1 MFNIVYSLV
10 GDFLG
15 NVRKP
20 KKTKRRRSKGLYLA
34 ILIAVLYF
42 GSRMTFLLNASAQ
55 NTCVI
60 EHGKIEKSIESVG
73 FIAREEKILATVN
86 SGDVKYFVSEGEKV
100 AKGQKLAEIY
110 LEQLDERSRK
120 DLEAINLRLQNIKEK
135 QDGQDFFKTD
145 VEKLDKQ
152 ISILIKLIQQD
163 LGEEKYE
170 RIADYKKELEDLLD
184 KKSIIAGE
192 KSFSGKNVVQL
203 EQQKSQLENKVN
215 SSVQTIYSDSPGFVA
230 LGSDGFEELLN
241 YKLLHEITGKQFKLL
256 KDSNLDLSPEEAQE
270 EKFAIRIIKNHKWS
284 VVVEVNAEQGEGI
297 EKGKNVRIR
306 PAGQNRELKAVVRSV
321 TDEEDKK
328 IVIFDLDEFIADFY
342 NIRTIEVE
350 IVLSQYEGAIVPNSA
365 IIERE
370 GIKGVY
376 TVDIGGVLNFKPVK
390 IRISNKEFS
399 ILYNGSF
406 EQESKD
412 DPNGTEQIKTV
423 NLYDEIVINAD
434 KVKEGKR
441 IR

>member
-1 MFNIVYSLV
+1 V

-15 NVRKP
+15 NIRKP
-20 KKTKRRRSKGLYLA
+20 KKIKKRKNRGLYLA
-34 ILIAVLYF
+34 ILIVILYF
-42 GSRMTFLLNASAQ
+42 GSRMTPLLNASAQ

-60 EHGKIEKSIESVG
+60 EYGKIENSIESVG
-73 FIAREEKILATVN
+73 FIAREEKILTTIN
-86 SGDVKYFVSEGEKV
+86 NGDVKYFVSEGERV

-120 DLEAINLRLQNIKEK
+120 DLEAINLRLQNIKGK
-135 QDGQDFFKTD
+135 QDGQDFFKAD

-152 ISILIKLIQQD
+152 ISTLTKLIQQD
-163 LGEEKYE
+163 LREEKYE
-170 RIADYKKELEDLLD
+170 RIADYKEELKGLLD

-215 SSVQTIYSDSPGFVA
+215 SSVQTIYSDSSGFVA

-256 KDSNLDLSPEEAQE
+256 KDSNLDLSPEETQK
-270 EKFAIRIIKNHKWS
+270 EKLAIRIIKNHKWS
-284 VVVEVNAEQGEGI
+284 VVVEIDAEQGEGI

-306 PAGQNRELKAVVRSV
+306 TAGQNKELEAVVRNV

-342 NIRTIEVE
+342 NIRTMAVE
-350 IVLSQYEGAIVPNSA
+350 IVLSQHEGAIVPNSS
-365 IIERE
+365 IIEKE
-370 GIKGVY
+370 GVKGVY

-390 IRISNKEFS
+390 TQISNKEFS
-399 ILYNGSF
+399 ILYDGSF
-406 EQESKD
+406 EQESRD
-412 DPNGTEQIKTV
+412 DPNRVEQIKTI